1 MPIRLAGNESDNSG
15 DEGLTR
21 VVTNRL
27 SPQTTKGKRVHF
39 KKTAEPVKTPTKAPT
54 KAHSRSKTEKPK
66 RQPSSWLL
74 ALKEYNTGKDVY
86 HIPKKGTPEYDHVR
100 ELMEKHRK

>member
-21 VVTNRL
+21 VVT
-27 SPQTTKGKRVHF
+27 KGKRVHF
-39 KKTAEPVKTPTKAPT
+39 KKGTPEPVKAPTKAPT